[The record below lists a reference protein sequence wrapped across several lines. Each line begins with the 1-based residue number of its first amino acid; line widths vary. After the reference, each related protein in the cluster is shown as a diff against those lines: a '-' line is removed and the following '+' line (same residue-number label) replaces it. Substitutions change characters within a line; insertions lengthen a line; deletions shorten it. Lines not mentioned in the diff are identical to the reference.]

1 MSSTPSTTCPQCAYT
16 RSAQDSNPAWQ
27 CPKCGVAYSK
37 AQRDK
42 TRRKPY
48 IPNSIP
54 TRTRAFH
61 VGASLLLL
69 AYGSY
74 SLGRNSLYLPTKIRK
89 YGGPYRRYD
98 YLHLQDAAAWLMVAA
113 FVCAAALM
121 LSVVLDHYDERN
133 NEAYY
138 QRAAQVLR
146 WLGWSFFILAL
157 LRHMASR

>member
-1 MSSTPSTTCPQCAYT
+1 MSSTPSTTCTQCAYT

-54 TRTRAFH
+54 KQTRIFNFCAAVF
-61 VGASLLLL
+61 LL

-74 SLGRNSLYLPTKIRK
+74 GLGRNDLYLPGKRTT
-89 YGGPYRRYD
+89 GVH
-98 YLHLQDAAAWLMVAA
+98 LHDSAAMLMMAA
-113 FVCAAALM
+113 IVCAAAVM

-133 NEAYY
+133 NEAHYH
-138 QRAAQVLR
+138 RAAQVLR
-146 WLGWSFFILAL
+146 WLGWVFFALAL
-157 LRHMASR
+157 LHYIRS